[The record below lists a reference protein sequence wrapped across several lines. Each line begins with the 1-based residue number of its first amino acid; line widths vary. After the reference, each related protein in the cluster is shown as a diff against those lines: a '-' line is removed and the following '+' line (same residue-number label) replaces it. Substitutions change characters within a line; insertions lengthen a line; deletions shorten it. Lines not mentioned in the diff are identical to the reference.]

1 MFVFNKEQK
10 TFDIG
15 GVKIGGQPGEFPT
28 VLVGSIFYAG
38 HKIVKNEEKGV
49 FDRNAAEELIK
60 KMEELSERTGNPG
73 FLDVEIL
80 HPQAVENYIDF
91 ISSVTDVPFLI
102 EAASAEVGMKVARYV
117 SEVGLAERAIYN
129 TISPNTKEEEIPV
142 IKESG
147 IKAAIILA
155 FNKADLSPKGRISIL
170 RGGLLDVA
178 ERAGIEKPLIDTTV
192 LDTPSLGPAS
202 KAICIV
208 KEEFGFPAGCG
219 PINAIETWKIGKK
232 ELDSPVFKACGACAN
247 FMTVIFGA
255 DFVLYGPIEN
265 AEYAFPTCALAD
277 AMTAYTLRREG
288 IKPKTRGHPLYK
300 IF

>member
-1 MFVFNKEQK
+1 VFIFKKEQK

-28 VLVGSIFYAG
+28 VLIGSIFYAG
-38 HKIVKNEEKGV
+38 HKIVKNEEKGI
-49 FDRNAAEELIK
+49 FDKNAAEELIK
-60 KMEELSERTGNPG
+60 RMEELSERTGNPG
-73 FLDVEIL
+73 FLDIEIL

-102 EAASAEVGMKVARYV
+102 EVPSAEVGIEAARYV
-117 SEVGLAERAIYN
+117 SEVGLAEQAIYN
-129 TISPNTKEEEIPV
+129 TISPDTKEEEIPV

-155 FNKADLSPKGRISIL
+155 FNQADLSPKGRTSIL

-192 LDTPSLGPAS
+192 LDTLSLGPAS
-202 KAICIV
+202 KSICIV
-208 KEEFGFPAGCG
+208 KEEFGFPTGCG

-232 ELDSPVFKACGACAN
+232 ELDSSAFKACGACAD

-288 IKPKTRGHPLYK
+288 IKPKTRDHPLYK